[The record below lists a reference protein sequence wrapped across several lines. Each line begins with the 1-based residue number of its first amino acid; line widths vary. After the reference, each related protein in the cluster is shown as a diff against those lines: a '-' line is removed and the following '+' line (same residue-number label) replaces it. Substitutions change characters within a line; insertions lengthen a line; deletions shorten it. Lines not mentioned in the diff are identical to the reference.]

1 MHSNITKKCFL
12 AFFNYIWMP
21 TATTLVPC
29 KQERIVSIACA
40 EGRQLPYP
48 SVCQYLCT
56 FPSPLTPTLGSKR
69 LCLAQAVPRALQEC
83 LWAGSV
89 PERPLLAPSPLWSC
103 SLDPWEPWAS
113 ARCCL
118 PGSPGQASAR
128 AACQQQ
134 LCLWSREGN
143 LAFALPWSYL
153 SEFPMTVS
161 SKGPNSS

>member
-21 TATTLVPC
+21 IATTPVPC
-29 KQERIVSIACA
+29 KQERIVSITCA

-83 LWAGSV
+83 LWAGFCTWEATAGSLTFMV
-89 PERPLLAPSPLWSC
+89 PFTRPLGAVSICTVLFARLTWPGLCQGSLPAAAVPVEQRGELGLCSALELPLRISND
-103 SLDPWEPWAS
+103 SI
-113 ARCCL
+113 
-118 PGSPGQASAR
+118 
-128 AACQQQ
+128 
-134 LCLWSREGN
+134 
-143 LAFALPWSYL
+143 F
-153 SEFPMTVS
+153 
-161 SKGPNSS
+161 